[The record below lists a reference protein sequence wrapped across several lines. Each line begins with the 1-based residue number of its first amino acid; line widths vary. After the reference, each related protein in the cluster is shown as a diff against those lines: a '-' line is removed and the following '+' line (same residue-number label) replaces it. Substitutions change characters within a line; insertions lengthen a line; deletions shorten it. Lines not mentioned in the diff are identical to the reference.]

1 MDLTPGSFYKEWKSL
16 IFKFSQTGGMIA
28 DAIKTSM
35 LRREKSLLDNSLLL
49 AAIYVDPMY
58 RITLSEEQLNR
69 GKAALF
75 DIAVRM
81 QRGPMSSNK
90 EDQSLIAS
98 EPSTTSSDSSSEHEV
113 DFEKLLDIEAKRRR
127 TEKVK
132 IQYQKYP
139 RFLNLNSTSPLL

>member
-1 MDLTPGSFYKEWKSL
+1 
-16 IFKFSQTGGMIA
+16 
-28 DAIKTSM
+28 
-35 LRREKSLLDNSLLL
+35 
-49 AAIYVDPMY
+49 MY

-81 QRGPMSSNK
+81 QQVPKSSNK

-127 TEKVK
+127 TEKESK
-132 IQYQKYP
+132 
-139 RFLNLNSTSPLL
+139 NSISEVSPLSKFKLDFSFTLNEVEKIDRSSN